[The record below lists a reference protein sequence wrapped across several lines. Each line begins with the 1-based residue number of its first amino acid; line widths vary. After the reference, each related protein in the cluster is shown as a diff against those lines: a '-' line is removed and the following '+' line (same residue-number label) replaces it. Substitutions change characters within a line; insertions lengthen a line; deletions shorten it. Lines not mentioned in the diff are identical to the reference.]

1 MTRPPPTRYAQSGDI
16 SIAYQ
21 VIGDGPLD
29 LIVTP
34 GHVSHLDHAWEA
46 PSFARCLRRL
56 ASFSRL
62 ILFDKRGTGLSDR
75 EAGIPSLEQRMDDI
89 RAVLDSAGSQRAAI
103 LGVSEGGPMSALFA
117 ASYPERT
124 EALILYGT
132 RARTAWAPDYPW
144 GTRIENIDASER
156 EMRKTWGSP
165 ESVHEMLEGWLA
177 PSMAN
182 DKRFCEW
189 AGAQMRLG
197 ASPGAAVALRR
208 MNRAI
213 DVRDILPSIHVPTL
227 VMRRAEDQ
235 GSSIGSSRHLA
246 EHIPD
251 AKYVELQGNA
261 HMYFVGDADA
271 FVDEIQEFLTG
282 KRSAPE
288 SDRIL
293 ATVVL
298 TDICDSTRR
307 AAEIGDQRWR
317 DLLERHNV
325 VAQGAIARFNGRAI
339 KSTGDGVLATFNG
352 PARAI
357 RCAFAIRDEA
367 GRLGLAVRSGL
378 HAGEIEL
385 IGDDIGGI
393 AVHAAARVA
402 AQAGVN
408 EVWTSRTVKDLVAG
422 SGLEFTERGEFNL
435 KGIPGSW
442 PLFTAD

>member
-34 GHVSHLDHAWEA
+34 GHVSHLDHAWEE

-117 ASYPERT
+117 ATYPVRT

-144 GTRIENIDASER
+144 GARMENIDASER

-165 ESVHEMLEGWLA
+165 ESVRQMLEGWLA

-182 DKRFCEW
+182 DERFCEW
-189 AGAQMRLG
+189 AGEQMRLG

-208 MNRAI
+208 MNRTI

-227 VMRRAEDQ
+227 ILRRAEDP
-235 GSSIGSSRHLA
+235 GASIENSR
-246 EHIPD
+246 
-251 AKYVELQGNA
+251 
-261 HMYFVGDADA
+261 
-271 FVDEIQEFLTG
+271 
-282 KRSAPE
+282 
-288 SDRIL
+288 
-293 ATVVL
+293 
-298 TDICDSTRR
+298 
-307 AAEIGDQRWR
+307 
-317 DLLERHNV
+317 
-325 VAQGAIARFNGRAI
+325 
-339 KSTGDGVLATFNG
+339 
-352 PARAI
+352 
-357 RCAFAIRDEA
+357 
-367 GRLGLAVRSGL
+367 
-378 HAGEIEL
+378 
-385 IGDDIGGI
+385 
-393 AVHAAARVA
+393 
-402 AQAGVN
+402 
-408 EVWTSRTVKDLVAG
+408 
-422 SGLEFTERGEFNL
+422 
-435 KGIPGSW
+435 
-442 PLFTAD
+442 